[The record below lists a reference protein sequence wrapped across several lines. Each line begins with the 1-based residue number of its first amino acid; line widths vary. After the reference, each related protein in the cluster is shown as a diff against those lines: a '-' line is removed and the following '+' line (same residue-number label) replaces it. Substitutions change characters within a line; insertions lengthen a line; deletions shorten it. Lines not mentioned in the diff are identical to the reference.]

1 MAFKMKAG
9 AEGPMKKNFPDLN
22 KDGKITQADILMGR
36 GVFKKTKADVINQY
50 SSNLS
55 NALSML
61 DTAGKE
67 RPSKEERKEKKRQ
80 RMEDKVA
87 RDFKKK
93 K

>member
-36 GVFKKTKADVINQY
+36 GVFKKTKADVVNQY
-50 SSNLS
+50 SSNFT

-61 DTAGKE
+61 GKA
-67 RPSKEERKEKKRQ
+67 EEEEKT
-80 RMEDKVA
+80 EDG
-87 RDFKKK
+87 R
-93 K
+93 

>member
-50 SSNLS
+50 ASGIGD
-55 NALSML
+55 AM
-61 DTAGKE
+61 AGLAKDM
-67 RPSKEERKEKKRQ
+67 PSKEERKEKKRQ